1 MFYNGNS
8 SELRQPLAWNSNSLP
23 DGLGVFPLD
32 PNQTIIQEPGEGM
45 RAG

>member
-1 MFYNGNS
+1 MFYNRSS
-8 SELRQPLAWNSNSLP
+8 SELSKPLAWNSNSLP

-32 PNQTIIQEPGEGM
+32 PDQTIRQEPGEGM